1 MKSSGRS
8 PYFRKLQ
15 VLDLASSIV
24 ALLAS
29 QRPSDA
35 ISEQLAELLGFDN
48 FDLAAD
54 ILANRPVVL
63 AEGSIILVASL
74 LVVLIPG
81 SYLGAKNLSTFHQPF
96 NQCLQTKAV
105 LIGR

>member
-1 MKSSGRS
+1 MESSGKSTYCRN
-8 PYFRKLQ
+8 LQ
-15 VLDLASSIV
+15 VPDLANSIL

-35 ISEQLAELLGFDN
+35 ISEELAELLGFDN

-54 ILANRPVVL
+54 ILANRPVIL
-63 AEGSIILVASL
+63 AEASIILVASL

-81 SYLGAKNLSTFHQPF
+81 SYPGTKNLSTLHQPF
-96 NQCLQTKAV
+96 NQRLKIKAM
-105 LIGR
+105 LIGC